1 MACLNSRIMNFFG
14 GNKLACFYRYGTFQL
29 YVGYWCA
36 RVPFRV
42 AVCSISNFLLPKRTA
57 KLLPAVFLYHVS
69 LLWHSSGINL
79 AEYRHQ
85 IPNHHHQS
93 QAAFSSKCVTVRQST
108 VCHKFQQM
116 WCMTNVHD
124 QDYKLQTV

>member
-1 MACLNSRIMNFFG
+1 MACLISRILNFFN
-14 GNKLACFYRYGTFQL
+14 GNKLARFYRHGTLQL

-36 RVPFRV
+36 LVPFWV
-42 AVCSISNFLLPKRTA
+42 AVCSISNFPLPKRTA

-79 AEYRHQ
+79 AEYRHH
-85 IPNHHHQS
+85 IPNHYHPS
-93 QAAFSSKCVTVRQST
+93 QAAFSSKYVTARQGT
-108 VCHKFQQM
+108 VCDKFQQR